1 MPDGFLQRRPAL
13 DRVDILEGV
22 FEAPEI
28 LGLFLFDT
36 RAVDRDRHL
45 MGGGVHGI

>member
-13 DRVDILEGV
+13 DRVDILEKCTR
-22 FEAPEI
+22 PEI

-36 RAVDRDRHL
+36 CAVDRDRHL